1 MEIFYEKENKTENIS
16 LENPK
21 TIKEILKEKN
31 ISIDSVIIVKNDN
44 VCLEDETVCNTDKL
58 KLLSVISGG

>member
-31 ISIDSVIIVKNDN
+31 ISLDSVIIVKNDN
-44 VCLEDETVCNTDKL
+44 VCLEDETVCDTDKL